1 MRRNAPRL
9 IDPKNDAMRH
19 TDHQLGIELPM
30 EHGDRLS
37 EVERQIADLNW
48 QVQNLRSRL
57 QVVEPFAFAS
67 PGILTTFNLK
77 GSVTAT
83 NITGTTTVTN
93 SNIGPLIAGMPYLVI
108 AIAQMGMNA
117 PAGQTIYA
125 AVRIEAG
132 GTTVDGTQTQITS
145 GERDGMAID
154 FKTVVGTGASI
165 NIAGRAR
172 VTSGTGT
179 VSDAIS
185 VGIAIPL
192 GAMVAV

>member
-108 AIAQMGMNA
+108 AIAHRSGWHHRRRHANA
-117 PAGQTIYA
+117 DHVRRTGRHGDRLQDRCWHRRVYQYRGPGAGHIRNRHSVRRDQCGDCDPA
-125 AVRIEAG
+125 R
-132 GTTVDGTQTQITS
+132 
-145 GERDGMAID
+145 RDGC
-154 FKTVVGTGASI
+154 G
-165 NIAGRAR
+165 
-172 VTSGTGT
+172 
-179 VSDAIS
+179 VS
-185 VGIAIPL
+185 VMTRKGENNE
-192 GAMVAV
+192 